1 MYNSAFSSD
10 IKNML
15 EQLHTSGLQVKYID
29 YFLHDFDDYC
39 AERYPEADTLTME
52 LSEAWIHSMDS
63 DSQCHYSRRVTT
75 MKHLGQYQQSIGK
88 KAYVPN
94 YSIWYKTKDEPHL
107 FTDEQLQYFFR
118 SLDSE
123 VKTTKVFPYNDLIL
137 PCFFRLQYCCGMRS
151 SEVCN
156 LMVDDVDL
164 IEGSVCIYR
173 SKGYLDR
180 KIYMSD
186 DIRDL
191 CRTFDNHY
199 SKVLPGRKYFFQ
211 PSERK
216 YYFNSGNIVRFFD
229 AVLKN
234 AGLYNINGKK
244 FTPHGL
250 RHLFAVQNIKK
261 CAESG
266 DDFSN
271 WIEYLCRYM
280 GHKHIKYTLY
290 YLHMTS
296 QLFPIYQ
303 DKLYKLEKGIG
314 VKYVEE

>member
-1 MYNSAFSSD
+1 MVQNKGWLA
-10 IKNML
+10 
-15 EQLHTSGLQVKYID
+15 
-29 YFLHDFDDYC
+29 
-39 AERYPEADTLTME
+39 
-52 LSEAWIHSMDS
+52 
-63 DSQCHYSRRVTT
+63 
-75 MKHLGQYQQSIGK
+75 
-88 KAYVPN
+88 
-94 YSIWYKTKDEPHL
+94 HL

-137 PCFFRLQYCCGMRS
+137 PCFRLQYCCGMRS

-216 YYFNSGNIVRFFD
+216 SII
-229 AVLKN
+229 L
-234 AGLYNINGKK
+234 
-244 FTPHGL
+244 T
-250 RHLFAVQNIKK
+250 
-261 CAESG
+261 AE
-266 DDFSN
+266 
-271 WIEYLCRYM
+271 I
-280 GHKHIKYTLY
+280 
-290 YLHMTS
+290 
-296 QLFPIYQ
+296 
-303 DKLYKLEKGIG
+303 
-314 VKYVEE
+314 